1 MNKLKIILL
10 LVLVVTLLLPV
21 QAKDKIDSKIR
32 FNDFYGEV
40 KIRPNAEADD
50 SYEFVDIDTI
60 IYEDD
65 RIKTEED
72 SGAILGL
79 GDMSTYVI
87 KPETTLIIHTEENN
101 VSKIEMLNGCI
112 WGNIK
117 KMSEGKSINIEMS
130 QCVAGI
136 LGSTVKFSTENGKD
150 EITCTKGSCDIYD
163 LIRKEVI
170 AKITAGQQAIVDGNG
185 VKIIEIV
192 IEDAQQELKEQLDK
206 SNEKQSIKQLIEQLN
221 GQTGQINTGKKTL
234 DTAIEFIK
242 KAIEKDNLSEN
253 ELNNYTTN
261 YQKYLKDGQR
271 LVSLF
276 VEINS
281 SISVLS
287 KKIEDKS
294 NSEVVVTEEEKK
306 DANQAIQNAKSA
318 INDFGQALDLLI
330 EYGAKFEL
338 KLGNT
343 DPLTKYQNEK
353 TEEIKESLNSI
364 DSDLDGIIKEI
375 SDDSSYNDFKDAAEK
390 CEALLRDM
398 KKINEGIT
406 VDNIGKDNQD
416 AVQKVY
422 SVLYTKIEK
431 AMNDFSSVPVVTD
444 SLIKS
449 MNDIDGNLGTYSS
462 SVRSFINKYKSIT
475 NSSSVVK
482 SEYVTD
488 VTRALSSYDR
498 MRRNY
503 TKANRMYNETVKN
516 FKNSSYKSAEFKEV
530 EAYWDR
536 IDEAMRELDNEATEL
551 SSILDEVK
559 TELNSLLEAK

>member
-1 MNKLKIILL
+1 MKRFKTILL
-10 LVLVVTLLLPV
+10 LVLVITIALP
-21 QAKDKIDSKIR
+21 AFAADKIDSKIR
-32 FNDFYGEV
+32 FNDLYGEV
-40 KIRPNAEADD
+40 SIRPNDEDD
-50 SYEFVDIDTI
+50 DAYENATLDTV

-79 GDMSTYVI
+79 EDMSTYVI
-87 KPETTLIIHTEENN
+87 KPESTLIIHTEDGN
-101 VSKIEMLNGCI
+101 VSKIEMLAGAI
-112 WGNIK
+112 WGNFK
-117 KMSEGKSINIEMS
+117 KMSEGKSLEVEMS
-130 QCVAGI
+130 QCVCSINGTI
-136 LGSTVKFSTENGKD
+136 MKFESENGVN
-150 EITCTKGSCDIYD
+150 EATCIRGSCIIYD
-163 LIRKEVI
+163 LLRKEVI
-170 AKITAGQQAIVDGNG
+170 AKITAGQQAIVDGKG

-192 IEDAQQELKEQLDK
+192 IEEVEKDLKEQLDK
-206 SNEKQSIKQLIEQLN
+206 SNEKQSIKQLIDQLN
-221 GQTGQINTGKKTL
+221 NQTGQINTGKKTL

-242 KAIEKDNLSEN
+242 KAIENDNLSEN
-253 ELNNYTTN
+253 ELNNYETN
-261 YQKYLKDGQR
+261 YQKYLKEGQR
-271 LVSLF
+271 FVGIF
-276 VEINS
+276 VEVNS
-281 SISVLS
+281 TISVLS

-306 DANQAIQNAKSA
+306 DAYQAIQNAKSA

-330 EYGAKFEL
+330 EYGAKLEL

-343 DPLTKYQNEK
+343 DPLTKYQKEK
-353 TEEIKESLNSI
+353 TEEIKDSLNSI

-398 KKINEGIT
+398 KKIEEGLT
-406 VDNIGKDNQD
+406 VDNIGKENLD

-422 SVLYTKIEK
+422 SALYTKIEK